1 MNPEIKELDKKIM
14 RELQD
19 CIPMEPRPYKTIADK
34 VGISEEEVIE
44 KIRSYKEKGFIRR
57 YGATLRH
64 QKAGFTHNGM
74 GVWIIPN
81 ADDRDRIGEI
91 MSSFREVSHCYERPS
106 FEGWPYN
113 LFTMIHGQ
121 SKDECEEIAKKISE
135 KTGVKDYMVLYST
148 REFKKSSMRYFG

>member
-19 CIPMEPRPYKTIADK
+19 CIPMEPRPYKIIADK
-34 VGISEEEVIE
+34 LSISEEEVIE
-44 KIRSYKEKGFIRR
+44 KIRMYKEKGFIRR

-74 GVWIIPN
+74 GVWIVPN

-106 FEGWPYN
+106 FDGWPYN
-113 LFTMIHGQ
+113 LFTMIHGE
-121 SKDECEEIAKKISE
+121 SEDECEEIAKRISE
-135 KTGVKDYMVLYST
+135 KTGIKDYMVLYST